1 MRTLKYLF
9 LIAISMTVMTSCFE
23 DSDLDLNDQGY
34 NVAGFENTTTT
45 LPAIADGEEY
55 DFEIKVKLI
64 GPTVTEVTSDITFEV
79 EVVEGTTAVEGTHY
93 RIDDPN
99 VTLSKANDYLG
110 TVTVTMLTEGIETP
124 LETLPVLRLGT
135 KNVSGDDNVVETGK
149 PVRITLAYACPSFL
163 AGTYDVVTT
172 RGDGG
177 VSTWTETITEIGI
190 GEYLTQRVGTWNP
203 PLNPDYGFVFT
214 DVCNVI
220 TVPTQGLADMYS
232 NEVWSHEPGSVNP
245 ETGVITINYTIWFAA
260 GNVTYSSVYTPV
272 K

>member
-1 MRTLKYLF
+1 
-9 LIAISMTVMTSCFE
+9 MTSCFE

-64 GPTVTEVTSDITFEV
+64 GPTVTEVTNDITFD
-79 EVVEGTTAVEGTHY
+79 VVVTEGTTAVEGTHF
-93 RIDDPN
+93 RIDDPS
-99 VTLSKANDYLG
+99 VTLTKANDYLG

-135 KNVSGDDNVVETGK
+135 ANVSGDDNVVETGK

-172 RGDGG
+172 QDASGN
-177 VSTWTETITEIGI
+177 SATWTEDIIETGI
-190 GEYLTQRVGTWNP
+190 GEYLTTHVGLWGV
-203 PLNPDYGFVFT
+203 LNAEFGIIFT
-214 DVCNVI
+214 DVCDVI
-220 TVPTQGLADMYS
+220 TVPQHNLADTYS
-232 NEVWSHEPGSVNP
+232 NQVYSHKPGFVDP
-245 ETGVITINYTIWFAA
+245 ETGVITIYYTIEPIDSW
-260 GNVTYSSVYTPV
+260 GTYTAVYTPA